1 MATMILWVIFALMTA
16 AAIFAVVWPLGRA
29 PQASAGGS
37 DLAVYKDQLKEI
49 DSDRASG
56 LIGEAEAEAARLE
69 ISRRLLAAADAP
81 SGVSVAAA
89 GSSKVERRRVAAV
102 AALAVL
108 TLGPLGFY
116 IALGS
121 PNIPGEPAFARVT
134 TPKGHEFDRKS
145 CQPGRGAFGHQS
157 Q

>member
-16 AAIFAVVWPLGRA
+16 AAIFAVVWPLGRV
-29 PQASAGGS
+29 PRASTGGS

-69 ISRRLLAAADAP
+69 ISRRLLAAAEAP
-81 SGVSVAAA
+81 SGAGTAAT
-89 GSSKVERRRVAAV
+89 GSRRPERRRLAAV

-116 IALGS
+116 VALGS
-121 PNIPGEPAFARVT
+121 PNIPGEPAFARVN
-134 TPKGHEFDRKS
+134 TPKGHEFDRQFG
-145 CQPGRGAFGHQS
+145 QPG
-157 Q
+157 

>member
-1 MATMILWVIFALMTA
+1 MATMILGVIFALMTA

-29 PQASAGGS
+29 SRASAGGS
-37 DLAVYKDQLKEI
+37 DLAVYKHQLKEI
-49 DSDRASG
+49 DSDRACG

-81 SGVSVAAA
+81 SGASAAA
-89 GSSKVERRRVAAV
+89 TGSLRSERRRLAAV

-108 TLGPLGFY
+108 TLGRLLHRAGLPEHSGRAGFRPRHH
-116 IALGS
+116 AQR
-121 PNIPGEPAFARVT
+121 PRVDC
-134 TPKGHEFDRKS
+134 ES

>member
-29 PQASAGGS
+29 TRASAGGS

-81 SGVSVAAA
+81 SGASVAPA
-89 GSSKVERRRVAAV
+89 GPSKAERRRVASVV
-102 AALAVL
+102 APPVL
-108 TLGPLGFY
+108 KLGPAGRY
-116 IALGS
+116 VALR
-121 PNIPGEPAFARVT
+121 PAHNPR
-134 TPKGHEFDRKS
+134 
-145 CQPGRGAFGHQS
+145 
-157 Q
+157 